1 MSISRV
7 SNMMRAELMAKQ
19 LAIGTGAV
27 IYLNINWKR
36 NAIKRTSIEQVFR
49 VFARLTKTFL

>member
-36 NAIKRTSIEQVFR
+36 NAIQRTSIEQVFR